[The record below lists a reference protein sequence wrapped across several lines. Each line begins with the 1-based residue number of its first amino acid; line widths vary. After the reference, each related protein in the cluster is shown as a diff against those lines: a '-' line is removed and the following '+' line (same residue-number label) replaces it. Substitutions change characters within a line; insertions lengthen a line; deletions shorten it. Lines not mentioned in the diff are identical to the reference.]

1 MSAEA
6 VLLRARGNP
15 SGRTLEAYLGAG
27 GYEGLRKALA
37 RVPEAVVKEVSDSE
51 LRGRGGA
58 GFPTGRKWSFV
69 PKDHPGPR
77 YLICNADESEPGTFK
92 DRELIECDPHMVIEG
107 IAIACWAIGAH
118 TAYIYI
124 RGEFVRWARILEQ
137 ALDEARAR
145 GLVGRSILGSPFDL
159 DIWVHRGAG
168 AYICGEETALIES
181 LEGKRGFP
189 RLKPPFPAVVGVFGK
204 PTVVNNVETLA
215 CVPHIMTRG
224 AAWFASIG
232 RSRNTGPKLYCVSG
246 HVNRPG
252 VYELPLGVTF
262 REIIEQHG
270 GGIRNGGKLKAFFP
284 GGSSAPIMT
293 AGDVDVRADFD
304 GCAEAGTMLGSGG
317 VIVFDESVDI
327 VAAAANLAHF
337 YAHESCG
344 QCTPCREGADWCM
357 DILDRML
364 DGHGRSA
371 DPDTL
376 LRICRFASEGMT
388 ICPLGDAFALPI
400 SSMVTKFRDE
410 FERRISTASP
420 RPQKKLPALPWA
432 GQRPGFGD

>member
-1 MSAEA
+1 MEP
-6 VLLRARGNP
+6 VLLRARGKAN
-15 SGRTLEAYLGAG
+15 SRALDTYLAAG
-27 GYEGLRKALA
+27 GYDGLKKALTMN
-37 RVPEAVVKEVSDSE
+37 PDAVTQEVIASE

-58 GFPTGRKWSFV
+58 GFPTGRKWTFV

-92 DRELIECDPHMVIEG
+92 DRELIEHDPQMLIEG
-107 IAIACWAIGAH
+107 IAIASFAIKAN

-124 RGEFVRWARILEQ
+124 RGEFVRWARILEE
-137 ALDEARAR
+137 AIAEARER
-145 GLVGRSILGSPFDL
+145 KLIGRNACGSSYDI

-215 CVPHIMTRG
+215 CVPHIITRG
-224 AAWFASIG
+224 AHWFASIG
-232 RSRNTGPKLYCVSG
+232 RPRNTGPKLYCVSG
-246 HVNRPG
+246 HVTRPG
-252 VYELPLGVTF
+252 VYELPIGVTF
-262 REIIEQHG
+262 REIIEQHCG
-270 GGIRNGGKLKAFFP
+270 GMRKGSALKAFFP

-293 AGDVDVRADFD
+293 AAEIDVRADFD
-304 GCAEAGTMLGSGG
+304 ACAEAGTMLGSGG
-317 VIVFDESVDI
+317 VIVLDKSVDI
-327 VAAAANLAHF
+327 VEAAANLAHF

-344 QCTPCREGADWCM
+344 QCTPCREGSDWAM
-357 DILDRML
+357 DILDRMAA
-364 DGHGRSA
+364 GHGRPG

-376 LRICRFASEGMT
+376 LRICRFASQGMT

-400 SSMVTKFRDE
+400 SSMVKKFRDE
-410 FERRISTASP
+410 FDRRVASASP
-420 RPQKKLPALPWA
+420 LPQKKLPVLPWA
-432 GQRPGFGD
+432 GPRPGFGE

>member
-1 MSAEA
+1 MTFEP
-6 VLLRARGNP
+6 VLLRARGATN
-15 SGRTLEAYLGAG
+15 SRAIGTYLAAG
-27 GYEGLRKALA
+27 GYKAFEKVVA
-37 RVPEAVVKEVSDSE
+37 MDPAAVIQETIDSE

-77 YLICNADESEPGTFK
+77 YLVCNADESEPGTFK
-92 DRELIECDPHMVIEG
+92 DRELLEHDPHMVIEG
-107 IAIACWAIGAH
+107 VAIASYAIKAN

-124 RGEFVRWARILEQ
+124 RGEFVRWAKILEE
-137 ALDEARAR
+137 ALAEARAR
-145 GLVGRSILGSPFDL
+145 GFVGKGVCGSRYDL

-215 CVPHIMTRG
+215 CLPHIFTRG
-224 AAWFASIG
+224 AKWFASIG
-232 RSRNTGPKLYCVSG
+232 KPRNTGPKLFCVSG

-252 VYELPLGVTF
+252 VVELPLGVTF
-262 REIIEQHG
+262 REIIEGHCG
-270 GGIRNGGKLKAFFP
+270 GVRGGRKLKAFFP
-284 GGSSAPIMT
+284 GGSSAPILK
-293 AGDVDVRADFD
+293 ADELDVAADFD
-304 GCAEAGTMLGSGG
+304 ACAAAGTMLGSGG
-317 VIVFDESVDI
+317 VIVLDETVDI
-327 VAAAANLAHF
+327 VETAANLAHF

-344 QCTPCREGADWCM
+344 QCTPCREGSDWCM
-357 DILDRML
+357 DILDRL
-364 DGHGRSA
+364 VAGHGRSG

-376 LRICRFASEGMT
+376 LRICRFASAGMT

-400 SSMVTKFRDE
+400 SSIVNKFRQE
-410 FERRISTASP
+410 FEERIASATP
-420 RPQKKLPALPWA
+420 LPQRKLPVLPWA
-432 GQRPGFGD
+432 GPRPGFGS

>member
-1 MSAEA
+1 MSFEP
-6 VLLRARGNP
+6 VLLRARGKEN
-15 SGRTLEAYLGAG
+15 SRAIETYIGAG
-27 GYEGLRKALA
+27 GYEGLKKAVA
-37 RVPEAVVKEVSDSE
+37 MDPDAVIQQVLDSE

-92 DRELIECDPHMVIEG
+92 DREIIEFDPHQVIEG
-107 IAIACWAIGAH
+107 CAIASWAIRAN
-118 TAYIYI
+118 TTYIYI

-137 ALDEARAR
+137 AIAEAREK
-145 GLVGRSILGSPFDL
+145 GFLGKNVLGSGWDL

-189 RLKPPFPAVVGVFGK
+189 RLKPPFPAIVGVFGK

-215 CVPHIMTRG
+215 CLPHIMERG
-224 AAWFASIG
+224 AAWFAGIG
-232 RSRNTGPKLYCVSG
+232 RPRNTGSKLFCVSG
-246 HVNRPG
+246 HVKRPG
-252 VYELPLGVTF
+252 VYELPLGVSF
-262 REIIEQHG
+262 REIIEEHC
-270 GGIRNGGKLKAFFP
+270 GGIRDGHALKAFFP

-293 AGDVDVRADFD
+293 ADEIDTAADFD
-304 GCAEAGTMLGSGG
+304 ACAEAGTMLGSGG
-317 VIVFDESVDI
+317 VIVLDDTVDI
-327 VAAAANLAHF
+327 VEAAANLAHF

-344 QCTPCREGADWCM
+344 QCTPCREGSDWCV
-357 DILDRML
+357 DILERIV
-364 DGHGRSA
+364 HGNGRQS

-376 LRICRFASEGMT
+376 LRICRFASQGMT

-400 SSMVTKFRDE
+400 SSMVNKFRKE
-410 FERRISTASP
+410 FEDRIASATTLP
-420 RPQKKLPALPWA
+420 PKKLPVLPWA
-432 GQRPGFGD
+432 GNRPGFGS

>member
-1 MSAEA
+1 MEQ
-6 VLLRARGNP
+6 VLLRARGKADSRALP
-15 SGRTLEAYLGAG
+15 TYLAAG
-27 GYEGLRKALA
+27 GYEGLKKA
-37 RVPEAVVKEVSDSE
+37 VTMTPEAVTQEVIASE

-58 GFPTGRKWSFV
+58 GFPTGRKWTFV

-92 DRELIECDPHMVIEG
+92 DRELIEHDPHMVLEG
-107 IAIACWAIGAH
+107 IAIASYAIKAN

-124 RGEFVRWARILEQ
+124 RGEFVRWARILEH
-137 ALDEARAR
+137 AIDEARAK
-145 GLVGRSILGSPFDL
+145 GTLGKGVFGSGYDI

-215 CVPHIMTRG
+215 CVPHIITRG
-224 AAWFASIG
+224 AAWFAAIG
-232 RSRNTGPKLYCVSG
+232 RPRNTGPKLYCVSG
-246 HVNRPG
+246 HVARPG

-262 REIIEQHG
+262 REIIDTHCG
-270 GGIRNGGKLKAFFP
+270 GMRKGGKLKAFFP

-293 AGDVDVRADFD
+293 AAEVDVRADFD
-304 GCAEAGTMLGSGG
+304 ACAEAGTMLGSGG
-317 VIVFDESVDI
+317 VIVLDQSVDI
-327 VAAAANLAHF
+327 VEAAANLAHF

-344 QCTPCREGADWCM
+344 QCTPCREGSDWAM
-357 DILDRML
+357 DILDRL
-364 DGHGRSA
+364 AAGHGRPG
-371 DPDTL
+371 DPDAL
-376 LRICRFASEGMT
+376 LRICRFASQGMT

-400 SSMVTKFRDE
+400 SSMVKKFRDE
-410 FERRISTASP
+410 FDRRVASSSP
-420 RPQKKLPALPWA
+420 LPQKKLPVLPWA
-432 GQRPGFGD
+432 GPRPGFGE